1 MKKQIRQGTFET
13 NSSSCHA
20 IAIAKDDH
28 FDIPETLSF
37 GFGEYGWK
45 CDTYR
50 SRQDRANYL
59 YTCLGYMKQDDIEK
73 YIKFIVE
80 TLKAHGVKYIYMKSF
95 KYSPCLWSNPI
106 YFYIHPGDS
115 GVDHGD
121 ETRKFV
127 EAVCS
132 DEDRLLRYL
141 FSDKS
146 FIMTGN
152 DNDDDSVPHINVDY
166 DHEEYEKWN

>member
-1 MKKQIRQGTFET
+1 MKKQIRQGVWEC

-20 IAIAKDDH
+20 IAIAKDDN
-28 FDIPETLSF
+28 FDIPEEISF
-37 GFGEYGWK
+37 GFGEYGWE

-50 SRQDRANYL
+50 SRKDRANYL
-59 YTCLGYMKQDDIEK
+59 YTCLGYMEESDVKK
-73 YIKFIVE
+73 YVKFIIK
-80 TLKAHGVKYIYMKSF
+80 TLKSHGVKDIYTEYF
-95 KYSPCLWSNPI
+95 KFGPCRWNDENNFI
-106 YFYIHPGDS
+106 IKPGD
-115 GVDHGD
+115 GYVDHGD

-152 DNDDDSVPHINVDY
+152 DNDDAIPHINVDY

>member
-1 MKKQIRQGTFET
+1 MKKQIRQGVWEC

-20 IAIAKDDH
+20 IAIAKDDN
-28 FDIPETLSF
+28 FNIPESVDF
-37 GFGEYGWK
+37 GFGEYGWE

-50 SRQDRANYL
+50 SRRDRANYL
-59 YTCLGYMKQDDIEK
+59 YTCLGYMNQDDIEK
-73 YIKFIVE
+73 YVKFIVN
-80 TLKAHGVKYIYMKSF
+80 TLSSHGVKNIHMEDF
-95 KYSPCLWSNPI
+95 KYSPWLWGKEI
-106 YFYIHPGDS
+106 EFCIKPGD
-115 GVDHGD
+115 GYVDHGN
-121 ETRKFV
+121 EAREFV

-152 DNDDDSVPHINVDY
+152 DNDETIPHINVDY
-166 DHEEYEKWN
+166 DHEEYEKRN

>member
-20 IAIAKDDH
+20 IVIAKDDH
-28 FDIPETLSF
+28 FDIPETVSF
-37 GFGEYGWK
+37 DFGEYGWE

-50 SRQDRANYL
+50 SRKDRANYL
-59 YTCLGYMKQDDIEK
+59 YTCLGYMEQEDIEK
-73 YIKFIVE
+73 YIKFIVK
-80 TLKAHGVKYIYMKSF
+80 TLKAHGVKNIFMEGF
-95 KYSPCLWSNPI
+95 KYSPCLWNDRFVFI
-106 YFYIHPGDS
+106 IRPGD
-115 GVDHGD
+115 GYVDHGD

-152 DNDDDSVPHINVDY
+152 DNDGTTPHINVDY

>member
-1 MKKQIRQGTFET
+1 MKKQIRQGAFET

-20 IAIAKDDH
+20 IAIAKDDY
-28 FDIPETLSF
+28 FDIPEEISF
-37 GFGEYGWK
+37 NFGEYGWE

-50 SRQDRANYL
+50 SRKDRANYL
-59 YTCLGYMKQDDIEK
+59 YTCLGYMGESDVKK
-73 YIKFIVE
+73 YVKFIIK
-80 TLKAHGVKYIYMKSF
+80 TLKSHGVKIRHMEDF
-95 KYSPCLWSNPI
+95 KFGPCYWDDKTDFFI
-106 YFYIHPGDS
+106 QPGN
-115 GVDHGD
+115 GYVDHGD
-121 ETRKFV
+121 EAREFV

-152 DNDDDSVPHINVDY
+152 DNDGTTPHINVDY
-166 DHEEYEKWN
+166 DHEEYDKWN